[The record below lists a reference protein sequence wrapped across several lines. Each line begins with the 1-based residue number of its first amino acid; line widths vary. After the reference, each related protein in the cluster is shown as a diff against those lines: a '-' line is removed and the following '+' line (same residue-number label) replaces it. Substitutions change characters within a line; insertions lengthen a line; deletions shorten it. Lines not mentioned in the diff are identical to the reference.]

1 MAERRDRDPD
11 ARAARA
17 AAHAAAI
24 QSCYVETI
32 KLLRTIL
39 NLQNDLFR
47 LQANENPN
55 HAQRIEMKNLIN
67 QIARLKLIMNLF
79 NFCII
84 CIKKPKRF
92 DTHIFTFEEP
102 YPDID
107 ETQTLHNFLYFD
119 LRDFFIIMKETLDQ
133 VFNDFDVFNYIHD
146 KELRDIENGG
156 MLGAYLHQIL
166 GFSGEYDEQNSPSIM
181 SYVRSILL
189 AAFEN
194 TERYYE
200 NYQTDMF
207 RRFNL
212 TIRKWLL
219 QLCVNIT
226 KTTHSWISEGGGRYI
241 FLSTLQSNSRT
252 CQALVPK
259 MPGRGLFYFFNFKN
273 YEERRPLEK
282 GDKRTRGEITSIIN
296 SLYLLLYIINI
307 QYIMGYD
314 GGKPPMEQLLKAL
327 NFLCRQEYP
336 LQITQIEQENI
347 NTEEEL
353 ERMQQFLQKIQ
364 EDITDI
370 ANEVD
375 QLDFKLSSEAERAAA
390 EGPGLGPFI
399 EDVVLRLNTIYL
411 NKIADYKPLSSPS
424 IESQIISFLR
434 RYDSHNLYQTVTA
447 NALIPM
453 LIQEHVTKHALALD
467 NALGDILVQLF
478 AATGRSPETRADDLK
493 TMLADRLKAE
503 KDPKIRKQF
512 QNIIVFLNE
521 YKKQQQQEQQLQQQ
535 QRLQQQ
541 QQRLQQQQQQQQR
554 LQQQQQLAEQQLAER
569 QQQLAEQQLAEQQLA
584 EQQLAEQQQQQQPE
598 GGRRKSIS
606 KRKKTKSKSKFTKKT
621 NKTIRKKSRR
631 RLNKNIK
638 HK

>member
-1 MAERRDRDPD
+1 MEPDPNASAQQQQ
-11 ARAARA
+11 AREQARA
-17 AAHAAAI
+17 AARAAAI
-24 QSCYVETI
+24 QSCHIECRN
-32 KLLRTIL
+32 LLHKIL
-39 NLQNDLFR
+39 HLQNELFR
-47 LQANENPN
+47 LQINQNPN
-55 HAQRIEMKNLIN
+55 DVERRQIKDLIH
-67 QIARLKLIMNLF
+67 QIVRLKLIMNLF
-79 NFCII
+79 HFCIL

-107 ETQTLHNFLYFD
+107 ETYVRTQTLHNFLYFD

-166 GFSGEYDEQNSPSIM
+166 RFSGEYDEQNSPSIM

-200 NYQTDMF
+200 NYQTGMF

-226 KTTHSWISEGGGRYI
+226 KTTHSWISERGGRYI

-259 MPGRGLFYFFNFKN
+259 MPGRTGLFYFVNFKN
-273 YEERRPLEK
+273 YKERIPLEE

-327 NFLCRQEYP
+327 NFLCSQEYP
-336 LQITQIEQENI
+336 LQITQIERQGNR
-347 NTEEEL
+347 NPEEV
-353 ERMQQFLQKIQ
+353 LQKIR
-364 EDITDI
+364 EDIKGI
-370 ANEVD
+370 ANEVGK
-375 QLDFKLSSEAERAAA
+375 LDFQLSSEAARAAA

-399 EDVVLRLNTIYL
+399 EDVVPRLNTNYL
-411 NKIADYKPLSSPS
+411 NRIADYKPLSSPS

-434 RYDSHNLYQTVTA
+434 SYDAHNLYQTVTA

-467 NALGDILVQLF
+467 GALGDILVQLF
-478 AATGRSPETRADDLK
+478 AATGRSPETRADDLI

-503 KDPKIRKQF
+503 QDPKIKTKI
-512 QNIIVFLNE
+512 QNLIVFLNE
-521 YKKQQQQEQQLQQQ
+521 YKQQQQQQQQLQQQ
-535 QRLQQQ
+535 QRLQHQQQRLQQQQQQRLQQEQRLQQQQ
-541 QQRLQQQQQQQQR
+541 QQRLQQQQQQQDQ
-554 LQQQQQLAEQQLAER
+554 
-569 QQQLAEQQLAEQQLA
+569 
-584 EQQLAEQQQQQQPE
+584 EQQQQQQPE

-606 KRKKTKSKSKFTKKT
+606 RIKKVKSKSKIAKKT
-621 NKTIRKKSRR
+621 NKTIKKKSRSR
-631 RLNKNIK
+631 RRHLNKK
-638 HK
+638 